1 MCRAPFSPFS
11 GSLTTNATL
20 APPGDN
26 CGSRT
31 SLHPRTLSG
40 VTGFFFGV
48 PPVSCPHAAF
58 ALHANAPQAIA
69 SFSLRITLSSQALF
83 PRCFKD
89 LAKDGGL
96 APAGHLRQTRLCG
109 SHSRVSRVQRHSSD
123 SHSFPAG

>member
-1 MCRAPFSPFS
+1 MCRVPFSPLS

-20 APPGDN
+20 APSGEN

-31 SLHPRTLSG
+31 SRHSRKLAGVSGFFSG
-40 VTGFFFGV
+40 VAPF
-48 PPVSCPHAAF
+48 SCPHPAL
-58 ALHANAPQAIA
+58 ALHANTPQAIA